1 MPVTEDNSQILA
13 ALARIKQVLGPQGWI
28 NDPDAAAPFLAD
40 ERGMFEGACALVVR
54 PSSTA
59 QVAKIVGIC
68 AQAGIPVVPQGGNTG
83 LVGAGIPNPADGAV
97 LVSLGRM
104 NRILDID
111 PLGYTITLEA
121 GCILAN
127 IQAAAAK
134 VDRMFPLSLGAEGTC
149 QIGGNLSTNAGG
161 VNVLR
166 YGNAREL
173 VLGLEV
179 VLPDGRVWDGLKR
192 LRKDNTGYD
201 LKQLYIGGEGT
212 LGIITAAVCK
222 LYPRPRDVQTAMV
235 ALAGLDAALAL
246 LARARDASGDRV
258 TGFELI
264 CRTPF
269 AAAITHIPGVRDPLA
284 QQYDAYVLFE
294 LTGASADSGM
304 KDTLESILAE
314 ALESGEIHDA
324 VIAQSDAQRAD
335 FWRLR
340 EAVVEAQKFEG
351 PSVKHDVSV
360 AVSRVPAFIRRAN
373 AAMEKIVPGA
383 RPFAFGHFGDGNIH
397 YNIAGPRGMADAKF
411 LAMRAPVTAAIYDI
425 IVDMGGSF
433 SAEHGVGQL
442 KLDEMARYKNPLE
455 LDMMRRVKA
464 ALDPAN
470 IMNPGKMLKTSQE
483 RTKP

>member
-1 MPVTEDNSQILA
+1 MPGNDDTPARLA

-28 NDPDAAAPFLAD
+28 DDPDAAAPYLAD
-40 ERGMFEGACALVVR
+40 ERGMFDGDCALIAR

-68 AQAGIPVVPQGGNTG
+68 AQDGIPVVPQGGNTG

-104 NRILDID
+104 NRIRDID
-111 PLGYTITLEA
+111 PLDYTITLEA

-134 VDRMFPLSLGAEGTC
+134 VDRIFPLSLGAEGTC

-235 ALAGLDAALAL
+235 ALADLDAALAL
-246 LARARDASGDRV
+246 LARARNASGDRV

-264 CRTPF
+264 CRDPF
-269 AAAITHIPGVRDPLA
+269 AAAVAHIPGVRDPLA
-284 QQYDAYVLFE
+284 RAYDAYILFE

-304 KDTLESILAE
+304 KDALESILAE
-314 ALESGEIHDA
+314 AFDAGEICDA
-324 VIAQSDAQRAD
+324 AIAQSDAQRAD

-360 AVSRVPAFIRRAN
+360 AVSQIPAFIRRAN
-373 AAMEKIVPGA
+373 AAIEKVVPGA
-383 RPFAFGHFGDGNIH
+383 RPFAFGHCGDGNIH
-397 YNIAGPRGMADAKF
+397 YNVARPRGMADADF
-411 LAMRAPVTAAIYDI
+411 LAMRAPVTAHIYDI

-455 LDMMRRVKA
+455 LDMMRRIKA

-483 RTKP
+483 RIKT